1 MFLLQIKSI
10 FTNIPNDFAYL
21 SLNKQFYRNKCFA
34 RLAKYALTFF
44 LFIYLFPNFVSIK
57 IERKYGIK

>member
-10 FTNIPNDFAYL
+10 STNIPNDFAYL

-44 LFIYLFPNFVSIK
+44 LFIFLFPNFVSIK